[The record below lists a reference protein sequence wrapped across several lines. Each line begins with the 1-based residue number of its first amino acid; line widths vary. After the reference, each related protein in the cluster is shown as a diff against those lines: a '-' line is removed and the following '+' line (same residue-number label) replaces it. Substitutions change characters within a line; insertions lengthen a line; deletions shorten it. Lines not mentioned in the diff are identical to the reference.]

1 MAICASCGTNNVEG
15 TKFCVQCG
23 AALAPAPGA
32 WRTPTEELNA
42 PASGAS
48 APSSAAPAGGTYTPP
63 TPVNVPF
70 QTPPPP
76 PAVYGQATPAP
87 VAYGVP
93 MRYAEWGDRVLAALI
108 DGALNV
114 GIMIALFIVFGVLAG
129 IGGAVGGQDS
139 PLPGGIFC
147 LGMLI
152 TFLSIFGFGL
162 YNKVFL
168 VSKRGASIGQNFQK
182 LKVVDAGGNIPSTGT
197 LVLRLLAQ
205 VGLSFVPFV
214 GWILV
219 LLDLLF
225 PLWDEKKQTI
235 HDKAASTFVIKT

>member
-1 MAICASCGTNNVEG
+1 MAICASCGTNNVDG

-23 AALAPAPGA
+23 AALAPSPGA

-42 PASGAS
+42 PATGGQS
-48 APSSAAPAGGTYTPP
+48 APTAQPYTAP
-63 TPVNVPF
+63 TPNPTF

-76 PAVYGQATPAP
+76 PAIYGQQAPTVVGYGAATMP
-87 VAYGVP
+87 
-93 MRYAEWGDRVLAALI
+93 YAEWGDRVIAALI
-108 DGALNV
+108 DGGINIA
-114 GIMIALFIVFGVLAG
+114 IMIVLFIIFGVLAG

-139 PLPGGIFC
+139 ALPGGIFC
-147 LGMLI
+147 FGA
-152 TFLSIFGFGL
+152 FLAFVSVFGFGL
-162 YNKVFL
+162 YNKIYL

-182 LKVVDAGGNIPSTGT
+182 LRVVDATGNIPSIGT
-197 LVLRLLAQ
+197 LLLRLIVQA
-205 VGLSFVPFV
+205 GLSIVPFV

-235 HDKAASTFVIKT
+235 HDKAASTYVLKRA

>member
-1 MAICASCGTNNVEG
+1 MAICASCGTNNVDG

-23 AALAPAPGA
+23 AALAPSPGA

-42 PASGAS
+42 PATGGQS
-48 APSSAAPAGGTYTPP
+48 APTAQPYTAPPP
-63 TPVNVPF
+63 NPTF

-76 PAVYGQATPAP
+76 PAIYGQSAPTVVGYGAAATMP
-87 VAYGVP
+87 
-93 MRYAEWGDRVLAALI
+93 YAEWGDRVIAALI
-108 DGALNV
+108 DGGINIA
-114 GIMIALFIVFGVLAG
+114 IMIVLFIIFGVLAG

-139 PLPGGIFC
+139 ALPGGIFC
-147 LGMLI
+147 FGA
-152 TFLSIFGFGL
+152 FLAFVSVFGFGL
-162 YNKVFL
+162 YNKIYL

-182 LKVVDAGGNIPSTGT
+182 LRVVDATGNIPSIGT
-197 LVLRLLAQ
+197 LLLRLIVQA
-205 VGLSFVPFV
+205 GLSIVPFV

-235 HDKAASTFVIKT
+235 HDKAASTYVLKRA